1 ILFRKLNN
9 CKLDVSTIFYFLKI
23 QTPYSFY
30 ASRFANTLLILC
42 LFSTFFIS
50 AQSNYST
57 DWWKKT
63 TVYQIYPRSFYDSN
77 SDGVGDLNGIIQKL
91 DYIKGLGF
99 ETIWISPFFL
109 SPQKDFGYDIKD
121 YYSIAPE
128 YGDTTICKQLINEV
142 HAKGM
147 KIIFDLVLNHTSN
160 EHEWF
165 KLSSTSKSNS
175 KADWYVWR
183 DGTGRKGKRK
193 PNNWKSMVGGSGWH
207 YNEDRKQ
214 FYWASFLPFQPD
226 LNYHNAEVK
235 KEMLRVA
242 DYWINKGVD
251 GYRLDIFNAIYE
263 DTSFTNNPFSF
274 RILPNEHNPNGF
286 FQQPKYT
293 IDNPKSFEFATE
305 LSAVVSKKESNFLV
319 GEVFGKPATLKKYCF
334 SNNKQGLNT
343 VFLFRT
349 LNTPLKVNAY
359 KKLIT
364 DFERNFSAPFI
375 PTYVYSNHDRK
386 RSISRLN
393 NNVDKA
399 KLLAL
404 LQFTVRGIPFM
415 YYGEELGMPQT
426 YIPLKKG
433 KDPMAQRLKWIPQF
447 IANRSKEAI
456 NRDGCRTP
464 MLWNKNKLA
473 GFTTASESW
482 LPISEVADKLCVETQ
497 EADSNSLLMF
507 YKQIIALRNSS
518 KALNLGALEIAEKY
532 CTKHVL
538 AYYRIYNTEKYL
550 VLLNMSSKVIP
561 VELPEGEKVLMLN
574 TTDGFYLKGYGG
586 VVLKMK

>member
-1 ILFRKLNN
+1 MQTQYRFRINRLV
-9 CKLDVSTIFYFLKI
+9 CS
-23 QTPYSFY
+23 
-30 ASRFANTLLILC
+30 LLILC
-42 LFSTFFIS
+42 LLSSFFIS
-50 AQSNYST
+50 AQSTNST

-63 TVYQIYPRSFYDSN
+63 TVYQIYPRSFYDTN
-77 SDGVGDLNGIIQKL
+77 GDGVGDLEGIIQKL
-91 DYIKGLGF
+91 DYIKELGF

-128 YGDTTICKQLINEV
+128 YGDTAICQKLIHEV

-165 KLSSTSKSNS
+165 KASAASKQNPKS
-175 KADWYVWR
+175 DWYVWR
-183 DGTGRKGKRK
+183 DGKGRNGKRK
-193 PNNWKSMVGGSGWH
+193 PNNWKAMVGGSGWH
-207 YNEDRKQ
+207 YNEQRKQ

-226 LNYHNAEVK
+226 LNYHNEGVK
-235 KEMLRVA
+235 NAMLGVA
-242 DYWINKGVD
+242 DYWIEKGVD

-263 DTSFTNNPFSF
+263 DTAFTNNPFSF
-274 RILPNEHNPNGF
+274 RVLPNEHNPNGF
-286 FQQPKYT
+286 FQQAKYT

-305 LSAVVSKKESNFLV
+305 LSAVVSKKGASFLV
-319 GEVFGKPATLKKYCF
+319 GEVFGKPAMLKKYC
-334 SNNKQGLNT
+334 SSDNRQGLNT

-349 LNTPLKVNAY
+349 LNTPLKVKSY
-359 KKLIT
+359 KKLIA
-364 DFERNFSAPFI
+364 DFEENFSEPYI

-393 NNVDKA
+393 NSVDKA

-404 LQFTVRGIPFM
+404 LQYTVRGIPFT

-426 YIPLKKG
+426 YIPLKEG

-447 IANRSKEAI
+447 VANRSKEAI

-473 GFTTASESW
+473 GFTTASASW
-482 LPISEVADKLCVETQ
+482 LPISEASDELCVEAQ
-497 EADSNSLLMF
+497 KADNTSLLLF
-507 YKQIIALRNSS
+507 YKQVIALRNSS
-518 KALNLGALEIAEKY
+518 EALNSGTLQIAEKY
-532 CTKHVL
+532 CTKHIL
-538 AYYRIYNTEKYL
+538 AYYRIDKNQKYL
-550 VLLNMSSKVIP
+550 VVLNMSSKART
-561 VELPEGEKVLMLN
+561 VELPDGEKLLMLN
-574 TTDGFYLKGYGG
+574 TADGLYLKGYGG
-586 VVLKMK
+586 VVVKVKVD